1 MKMNT
6 SAIVLFG
13 HGARDARWREPFDRL
28 LVLWRA
34 QHPNVLVELEFLELT
49 QPSLGGQVPH

>member
-1 MKMNT
+1 MNT

-49 QPSLGGQVPH
+49 QPSLGGQLPH